1 MASGGLSQWDGSDK
15 IEIASPIRQV
25 ESYFVVKEIED
36 EQKKVA
42 LLHLSLKGEPKT
54 FFSRLSQAQT
64 DSFAH
69 AKAALEERFKPFKT
83 KAQYQQELAERR
95 QHPGETVIELKFAI
109 IELVSKAYPEV
120 TESVAKN
127 AMVVAHVR
135 KALRQD
141 IRQKLTQVERE
152 AGSVGINAIPSSNA
166 GSSEPQLQGK
176 PASNETSQDR
186 LWQALSELAV
196 GQQQLTQT
204 IAAMQAQP
212 RRPDGGSRRQ
222 SGNCYNCGAPG
233 HLARNCR
240 KNSPAQRQNQG
251 MHVNGVCFHCKN
263 WGHKADFCP
272 VRKDRYPGN
281 DSGLGGLANTSQP
294 RHT

>member
-1 MASGGLSQWDGSDK
+1 M
-15 IEIASPIRQV
+15 
-25 ESYFVVKEIED
+25 VKEIED
-36 EQKKVA
+36 GQKKVA

-54 FFSRLSQAQT
+54 FSSRLSQAQT

-95 QHPGETVIELKFAI
+95 QHPGETAIELKFAI
-109 IELVSKAYPEV
+109 FELVSKACPEV

-127 AMVVAHVR
+127 AMVVAHFR

-141 IRQKLTQVERE
+141 IRQKLTWTLSDSSSLEDVVLRAAQVERE
-152 AGSVGINAIPSSNA
+152 ARSVGINAIPSSNA

-196 GQQQLTQT
+196 GQQQLSQT
-204 IAAMQAQP
+204 IAAMQAQ
-212 RRPDGGSRRQ
+212 
-222 SGNCYNCGAPG
+222 
-233 HLARNCR
+233 RNCR
-240 KNSPAQRQNQG
+240 KNSPAQPQNQG
-251 MHVNGVCFHCKN
+251 MHFNGVRFHCKN

-272 VRKDRYPGN
+272 MRKDRYPGN
-281 DSGLGGLANTSQP
+281 DSGLGGT
-294 RHT
+294 

>member
-1 MASGGLSQWDGSDK
+1 MSQK
-15 IEIASPIRQV
+15 H
-25 ESYFVVKEIED
+25 F
-36 EQKKVA
+36 
-42 LLHLSLKGEPKT
+42 
-54 FFSRLSQAQT
+54 SQA

-83 KAQYQQELAERR
+83 KAQYQQELAEGR
-95 QHPGETVIELKFAI
+95 QHPRETVIELKFAI

-120 TESVAKN
+120 TEFVAKN
-127 AMVVAHVR
+127 AVVVAHFR

-141 IRQKLTQVERE
+141 IRQKLTWTLYNMDSSSMEDVVLRAAQVERE
-152 AGSVGINAIPSSNA
+152 AGNVGINAISSSNA
-166 GSSEPQLQGK
+166 ASSKPQLQGK

-196 GQQQLTQT
+196 GQQQLTKT

-222 SGNCYNCGAPG
+222 SAGNCYNCGAPG

-251 MHVNGVCFHCKN
+251 MHFNGVCFHCKN
-263 WGHKADFCP
+263 WGHKADFFP
-272 VRKDRYPGN
+272 MRK